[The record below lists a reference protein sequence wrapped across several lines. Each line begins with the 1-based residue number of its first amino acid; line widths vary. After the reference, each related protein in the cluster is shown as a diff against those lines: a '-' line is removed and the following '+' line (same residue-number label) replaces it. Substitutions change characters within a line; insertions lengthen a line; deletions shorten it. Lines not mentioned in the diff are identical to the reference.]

1 MNFTQDAAAQ
11 IQKLISQAS
20 NSSTAYHNLETLC
33 LCYPGRISGSD
44 ILESA
49 LDFLARLGREEMGL
63 QGLDE
68 QIVPGVP
75 NWVRGNSDEEK
86 LVFFIDA
93 EGIWPVPN
101 PLKRTM
107 RVMANGMS
115 VGTAEL
121 GVTGPIISVKNI
133 AELKELGAEAVTGK
147 IVLLDY
153 QKFTTYKKL
162 SGPVRGTGAIE
173 ASRLGAIGFLNR
185 CIAPDSTVSGLHT
198 GTIYP
203 FPADVKPIPTASVTI
218 EDAELL
224 TRLLRR
230 DYRLTGNLTLPCRQ
244 YEDRTSRNIIFEIPG
259 SGPHASEIVLIG
271 GHTDS
276 WECHHLSCQGAHDD
290 GQGVI
295 VCLEALRCI
304 QLSGLAPQRTIR
316 CVLFVDEECRQ
327 SGAAAYLKGCADVDK
342 IVVAMETDLG
352 AGPVIGF
359 GFTGGKGG
367 QEAVRQI
374 FAPMSAINDFKGS
387 LRNSKGELL
396 CQECDCVNRVDDSWE
411 GWGVDTLPLVLQA
424 GVPGVLLRHEDTWW
438 ENDYFHHH
446 HTASDTINNV
456 DPGLLMLN
464 LHAVTCAT
472 WLLANATDVVIPRGE
487 KTNKSLY

>member
-1 MNFTQDAAAQ
+1 MNFREDAE
-11 IQKLISQAS
+11 IQQLISQATK
-20 NSSTAYHNLETLC
+20 SSTAYHNLETLC

-49 LDFLARLGREEMGL
+49 LDFLAKLGSEEMGL
-63 QGLDE
+63 VGLQE
-68 QIVPGVP
+68 EIVPGVP
-75 NWVRGNSDEEK
+75 NWVRGNSDDEK

-107 RVMANGMS
+107 RIMANGMS
-115 VGTAEL
+115 IGTSES
-121 GVTGPIISVKNI
+121 GVSGRIISVKNM
-133 AELKELGAEAVTGK
+133 AELKALGVEAITGK

-153 QKFTTYKKL
+153 QHFTTYGQL
-162 SGPVRGTGAIE
+162 SGSVRGTGAIE
-173 ASRLGAIGFLNR
+173 ASRLGAVGFLIR
-185 CIAPDSTVSGLHT
+185 SIAPDGTTSGLHT
-198 GTIYP
+198 GTIFP
-203 FPADVKPIPTASVTI
+203 FPADVKEIPTASVTV

-230 DYRLTGNLTLPCRQ
+230 EYKLTGTVTLPCRR

-259 SGPHASEIVLIG
+259 NGPHASEVVLIG

-295 VCLEALRCI
+295 VCMEALKCI
-304 QLSGLAPQRTIR
+304 QQAGLAPRRTIR

-327 SGAAAYLKGCADVDK
+327 SGAAAYLKDCKDVDK

-359 GFTGGKGG
+359 GFTGGAGG
-367 QEAVRQI
+367 REAVREVL
-374 FAPMSAINDFKGS
+374 APMSALHAFKGS
-387 LRNSKGELL
+387 LRNAKGELL
-396 CQECDCVNRVDDSWE
+396 CQEGDCVNRVDDSWA
-411 GWGVDTLPLVLQA
+411 GYGVDTMPLVLQA

-472 WLLANATDVVIPRGE
+472 WLLANATDVDIPRGE
-487 KTNKSLY
+487 MSNKTLY